1 MIFWVSKNVQFCYR
15 TFNLI
20 DNDLVCNVS
29 CNSPPRSCHQHAV
42 LFIITL
48 ILNFAILINTGNH
61 LASVGLD
68 RFLRVYNTSKSNTGI
83 KDSAPGNRSI
93 NIGSKLM
100 CAAYLKNRLNC
111 CLLADNT
118 AKKPKGPKKIKNRGD
133 AEDDDTLK
141 SDVNFDSEE
150 EDEDDDDEGNS
161 SDGEENEEGSAEN
174 DEMVIDDDDDDDGD
188 DEDDD
193 SEDDDEDDED
203 EEKDDDSDGEGDEG
217 NDGSDVGDDSS
228 ESNDSGDDSDADRKG
243 PGKGRYSSRKERV
256 AHVAKI
262 AQSKTKATS
271 SNSSGSKKRKL

>member
-150 EDEDDDDEGNS
+150 EDEDEDDDDEGNS

-188 DEDDD
+188 DDD

>member
-1 MIFWVSKNVQFCYR
+1 MFKFSI
-15 TFNLI
+15 
-20 DNDLVCNVS
+20 
-29 CNSPPRSCHQHAV
+29 H
-42 LFIITL
+42 
-48 ILNFAILINTGNH
+48 INTGNH

-83 KDSAPGNRSI
+83 KDPVPGNRSI

-133 AEDDDTLK
+133 TEDDDTLI

-150 EDEDDDDEGNS
+150 EEDDDDEDDEGNS
-161 SDGEENEEGSAEN
+161 SDGEEGSAEN
-174 DEMVIDDDDDDDGD
+174 DEMVIDDDDEDDGD
-188 DEDDD
+188 DEDDN

-203 EEKDDDSDGEGDEG
+203 EEKDDDSDGEGDG
-217 NDGSDVGDDSS
+217 DNDGSDVGDDSS
-228 ESNDSGDDSDADRKG
+228 ESNDDGDDSDADRKG

-256 AHVAKI
+256 AHVAKV
-262 AQSKTKATS
+262 AQSKIKATS
-271 SNSSGSKKRKL
+271 SNSNGSKKRKL

>member
-1 MIFWVSKNVQFCYR
+1 MLK
-15 TFNLI
+15 
-20 DNDLVCNVS
+20 
-29 CNSPPRSCHQHAV
+29 
-42 LFIITL
+42 
-48 ILNFAILINTGNH
+48 FAILFNTGNH

-83 KDSAPGNRSI
+83 KESAPGNRSI

-118 AKKPKGPKKIKNRGD
+118 AKKPKGPTKIKNRGD

-150 EDEDDDDEGNS
+150 DDDEDDDEGNS
-161 SDGEENEEGSAEN
+161 SDGEEDEEGSAEN
-174 DEMVIDDDDDDDGD
+174 DEMVIDDDDDEG
-188 DEDDD
+188 DDD
-193 SEDDDEDDED
+193 SEDDDEEDED
-203 EEKDDDSDGEGDEG
+203 EEKDDDSDGEGDED

-228 ESNDSGDDSDADRKG
+228 ESNDDGDDSDADRKG

-262 AQSKTKATS
+262 AQSKTKAIS
-271 SNSSGSKKRKL
+271 ANSNGSKKRKL

>member
-1 MIFWVSKNVQFCYR
+1 MCRNSCH

-20 DNDLVCNVS
+20 DHDLVCNIS

-42 LFIITL
+42 IFIIML

-68 RFLRVYNTSKSNTGI
+68 RFLRVYNTSKTNTGI
-83 KDSAPGNRSI
+83 KDLVPGNRSI

-118 AKKPKGPKKIKNRGD
+118 AKKPKGHKKIKNRGD

-150 EDEDDDDEGNS
+150 EDDDEDDDEGNS
-161 SDGEENEEGSAEN
+161 SDGEENEAGSAEN

-188 DEDDD
+188 DKDDD

-203 EEKDDDSDGEGDEG
+203 EEKDDDSDGEGDED

-228 ESNDSGDDSDADRKG
+228 ESNDDGDDSDADRKG

>member
-161 SDGEENEEGSAEN
+161 SDGEENEEGCAEN